1 LILLAATGAS
11 NNQIA
16 QELQLER
23 GQVRLWRER
32 WLAAT
37 PQLATVEAENGSD
50 RELMALISRVLSDRD
65 RPGTTNYFSTEQVVQ
80 IVA

>member
-1 LILLAATGAS
+1 MW
-11 NNQIA
+11 
-16 QELQLER
+16 

-37 PQLATVEAENGSD
+37 AQLATVEAENGSD

-65 RPGTTNYFSTEQVVQ
+65 RTGTTNYFSTEQVVQ

>member
-1 LILLAATGAS
+1 MW
-11 NNQIA
+11 
-16 QELQLER
+16 

-37 PQLATVEAENGSD
+37 AQLATVEAENGSD

>member
-50 RELMALISRVLSDRD
+50 RELMALISRVLSELCFTFHDANGD
-65 RPGTTNYFSTEQVVQ
+65 
-80 IVA
+80 